1 MKKGKKNMEVN
12 DVILGREEIFG
23 ANDFTIKKIPVPEW
37 GGNVYIRNLNG
48 KERDAFEASCI
59 TTNGTKREVN
69 TINMRARLVARS
81 ICDAEGAALF
91 TEADVNALGE
101 KSAAALDRIFAA
113 AQELS
118 GLGAQDVEN
127 LAKNSEPDQSESSIS
142 A

>member
-1 MKKGKKNMEVN
+1 
-12 DVILGREEIFG
+12 
-23 ANDFTIKKIPVPEW
+23 
-37 GGNVYIRNLNG
+37 
-48 KERDAFEASCI
+48 
-59 TTNGTKREVN
+59 
-69 TINMRARLVARS
+69 MRARLVARS